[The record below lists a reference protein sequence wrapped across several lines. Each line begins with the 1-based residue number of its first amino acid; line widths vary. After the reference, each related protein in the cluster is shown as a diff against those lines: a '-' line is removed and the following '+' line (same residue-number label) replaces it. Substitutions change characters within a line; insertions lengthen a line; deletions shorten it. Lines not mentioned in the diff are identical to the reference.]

1 MTPKPEKPM
10 EDATVLVVDVVY
22 GSGGLRLEK
31 PRGAPPEQ
39 YTIGEVDGEPA
50 LYISEHLKF
59 PIYLQFDSNIAIT
72 GVGFAEKPPVEIYEK
87 AGPCGGGFVLVDDL
101 DKTELVSK
109 LIANPGIQTKDGS
122 GYHFDLEF
130 AGQKSGIDPRIYN
143 HGQPQLPWWRRL
155 FLALKRFLSWLLG

>member
-1 MTPKPEKPM
+1 M

-22 GSGGLRLEK
+22 GPGGLRFEK
-31 PRGAPPEQ
+31 PRGAPTDR

-59 PIYLQFDSNIAIT
+59 PVYLQFDSNVPIS
-72 GVGFAEKPPVEIYEK
+72 GVGFAEEPPVKIYDKE
-87 AGPCGGGFVLVDDL
+87 GDCGGCFSLVDNL
-101 DKTELVSK
+101 DKTEQVSK
-109 LIANPGIQTKDGS
+109 LIANTGVRPKGGG

-130 AGQKSGIDPRIYN
+130 AGRASGIDPRIYN

-155 FLALKRFLSWLLG
+155 LRAWWRFLRWLSEAS